1 VWQRAE
7 LSLPTDAEDIFL
19 LSRGVHALGHLLITE
34 AADRED
40 IGVEVIVGYHDVG
53 DLFERS
59 SLCTLNRGDNG
70 HGIGIF
76 TPRFNHRHHERDRI
90 FFNIT
95 LSLPEGKE
103 VSTFP
108 HFETR
113 LPLFSQIIAGLP
125 THDFGSISLHSTN
138 RPILAHNLVG
148 NKIRIRSRNGPIE
161 GTFNTSRSLDVET
174 SNSPVKVIVN
184 AFNQN
189 NSAPTSVKIRTRNG
203 LLSADLSLVST
214 FENSTSG
221 AFTVVTR
228 TTNSPLDIN
237 FSDHAPD
244 GLLKL
249 DAHTSNSPAQVH
261 LHPSF
266 EGTLKLRTS
275 IFAPTVSPD
284 LEVEDPAGRGRTRSV
299 NVSTI
304 GRHSRIVHGDVE
316 WKPEDEAL
324 KPDGKVEVSTSNSPL
339 QVRL

>member
-1 VWQRAE
+1 MR
-7 LSLPTDAEDIFL
+7 LIRTILLPPV
-19 LSRGVHALGHLLITE
+19 SRYAPKTGW
-34 AADRED
+34 
-40 IGVEVIVGYHDVG
+40 
-53 DLFERS
+53 F
-59 SLCTLNRGDNG
+59 
-70 HGIGIF
+70 
-76 TPRFNHRHHERDRI
+76 
-90 FFNIT
+90 T
-95 LSLPEGKE
+95 LS
-103 VSTFP
+103 
-108 HFETR
+108 HM
-113 LPLFSQIIAGLP
+113 
-125 THDFGSISLHSTN
+125 
-138 RPILAHNLVG
+138 
-148 NKIRIRSRNGPIE
+148 SRRGPADHLCL
-161 GTFNTSRSLDVET
+161 R
-174 SNSPVKVIVN
+174 
-184 AFNQN
+184 
-189 NSAPTSVKIRTRNG
+189 

-228 TTNSPLDIN
+228 TTNSPLDVN

-275 IFAPTVSPD
+275 IFAPTVSPN

-324 KPDGKVEVSTSNSPL
+324 KPDGKAEVSTSNSPL